1 MAIDALV
8 KPLLSL
14 PLFRGLPPLQL
25 TEIVRRAERVIY
37 APGDVIAAENQLSD
51 AAIVIVSG
59 NCIRLDD
66 DGGQLHGEQLPEG
79 SMISELA
86 MLVEVTHISTI
97 IAQGPVKALRMTRE
111 RMRELM
117 EDEPESVGIV
127 DADGPRTV
135 RRWLRRIDADSGRF
149 KMRVRGVNVR
159 QSKYNSASSCPTS
172 RVASGFGGWS

>member
-14 PLFRGLPPLQL
+14 PLFRGLAPLHL

-37 APGDVIAAENQLSD
+37 TPGDVIAAENQLAD

-59 NCIRLDD
+59 RCIRLED
-66 DGGQLHGEQLPEG
+66 DGGGQSRGELLAEG

-86 MLVEVTHISTI
+86 MLVDVVHVSTI
-97 IAQGPVKALRMTRE
+97 VAQSPVKALRMTRE

-117 EDEPESVGIV
+117 EDEPALVEHFSSHIFDRLQRLAQDLSAV
-127 DADGPRTV
+127 DAALAKATSIPLARTG
-135 RRWLRRIDADSGRF
+135 LP
-149 KMRVRGVNVR
+149 
-159 QSKYNSASSCPTS
+159 SANHSH
-172 RVASGFGGWS
+172 VVH

>member
-117 EDEPESVGIV
+117 EDEPALVEHFSAHIFG
-127 DADGPRTV
+127 R
-135 RRWLRRIDADSGRF
+135 LRRLAQDLNAVDSALAR
-149 KMRVRGVNVR
+149 
-159 QSKYNSASSCPTS
+159 SASIPPPPPSLGS
-172 RVASGFGGWS
+172 AANSHVVH